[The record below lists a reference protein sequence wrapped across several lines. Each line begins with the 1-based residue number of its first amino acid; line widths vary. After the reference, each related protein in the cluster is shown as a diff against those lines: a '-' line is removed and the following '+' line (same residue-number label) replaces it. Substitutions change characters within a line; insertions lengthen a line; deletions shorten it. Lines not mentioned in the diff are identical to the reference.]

1 MTNYSPISKKS
12 QYLADKAC
20 LVDSASISKIFTD
33 IKKKDMLIEPIE
45 INTNDYIQKSNFER
59 KNIVQGKFNDYI
71 DQFIYYRILQGY
83 TQEQVGQV
91 IGVSGKSYW
100 KYEKRV
106 HELKDINK
114 IKKIADF
121 LGIQEIIKMPQEKH
135 RINNTEIKSYL
146 MENHINNTQFSQ
158 AIGVSRRTVIDWFNK
173 NVYISD
179 KNYTKIEKF
188 IKDNEMKKH
197 NIEIE
202 EMEEF

>member
-1 MTNYSPISKKS
+1 
-12 QYLADKAC
+12 
-20 LVDSASISKIFTD
+20 
-33 IKKKDMLIEPIE
+33 
-45 INTNDYIQKSNFER
+45 
-59 KNIVQGKFNDYI
+59 
-71 DQFIYYRILQGY
+71 
-83 TQEQVGQV
+83 
-91 IGVSGKSYW
+91 
-100 KYEKRV
+100 
-106 HELKDINK
+106 
-114 IKKIADF
+114 
-121 LGIQEIIKMPQEKH
+121 
-135 RINNTEIKSYL
+135 